1 MRAMG
6 LDPALL
12 GQKFDVPHNAK
23 AKSDEARCPSTN
35 EDGDQCARRSGHDGV
50 HARGYAR
57 WDEDAVTVQLVEEK
71 ESDDFTTP
79 EGFTV
84 SIPKIAKEVEDVSPQ
99 EDPDAG

>member
-1 MRAMG
+1 MG

-12 GQKFDVPHNAK
+12 GQKFDVPYDAK
-23 AKSDEARCPSTN
+23 PKSDKGRCSSTN
-35 EDGDQCARRSGHDGV
+35 EDGDQCARRMEHDGS

-57 WDEDAVTVQLVEEK
+57 WLEDGVKTELVEDAEP
-71 ESDDFTTP
+71 FTTP

-84 SIPKIAKEVEDVSPQ
+84 SIPKINAKEVDDARPQ